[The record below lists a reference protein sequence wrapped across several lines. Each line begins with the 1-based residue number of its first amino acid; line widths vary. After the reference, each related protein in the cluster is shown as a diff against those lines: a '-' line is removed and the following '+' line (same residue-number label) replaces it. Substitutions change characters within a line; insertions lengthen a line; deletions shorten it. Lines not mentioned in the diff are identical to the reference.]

1 MVRAASDSMQ
11 SPFVTG
17 AHGFIG
23 RHLSRELARRGVH
36 VAGIGHGAWPEAEAM
51 RWGVCH
57 WLNGTVDS
65 ANLDVL
71 ARQSELPDVV
81 FHLAGGSSVGSSL
94 ENPRE
99 DFLRTVTT
107 TAELLEWLRQ
117 NSPQTPV
124 VLVSS
129 AAVYGNGHGSPVA
142 ETALLNPYSP
152 YGVHKR
158 MMEEVGESYAS
169 NFGLKVVVV
178 RLFSVFGL
186 QLRKQLLWDL
196 CTRLATGTESV
207 SLAGTGT
214 ELRDW
219 TAVSDVV
226 HALIGSSQL
235 ADAGCTVLNIG
246 TGTGTSVRTVAEY
259 VSSSWHQHG
268 GQYSVL
274 HFSGKSRPGD
284 PLCLV
289 ADSSRLDGLGLSC
302 RQPLESSLD
311 YYVRWYRSLIGAS
324 V

>member
-1 MVRAASDSMQ
+1 MTSA
-11 SPFVTG
+11 FVTG

-23 RHLSRELARRGVH
+23 RHLSRELAHRGFR
-36 VAGIGHGAWPEAEAM
+36 VAGLGHGSWPESETEQ
-51 RWGVCH
+51 WGVCR

-71 ARQSELPDVV
+71 VRQSEPPDVV
-81 FHLAGGSSVGSSL
+81 FHLAGGSSVGASL
-94 ENPRE
+94 ANPRE

-107 TAELLEWLRQ
+107 TAELMEWLRQ
-117 NSPQTPV
+117 NCPQTPV

-129 AAVYGNGHGSPVA
+129 AAVYGNGHGGPVP

-158 MMEEVGESYAS
+158 MMEEVGESYAL

-196 CTRLATGTESV
+196 CTRLATGTASV
-207 SLAGTGT
+207 PLGGTGS

-219 TAVSDVV
+219 TVVSDVV
-226 HALIGSSQL
+226 EALIGSCQL
-235 ADAGCTVLNIG
+235 AKVGFTVLNIG
-246 TGTGTSVRTVAEY
+246 TGTGTSVRAVAEY
-259 VSSSWHQHG
+259 VSSSWHQQG
-268 GQYSVL
+268 GQSSVIQ
-274 HFSGKSRPGD
+274 FSGKSRPGD
-284 PLCLV
+284 PICLV

-302 RQPLESSLD
+302 RQPLLASLND
-311 YYVRWYRSLIGAS
+311 YVRWYRSLLG
-324 V
+324 VTV

>member
-11 SPFVTG
+11 SAFVTG

-36 VAGIGHGAWPEAEAM
+36 VAGLGHGAWPESEAEQ
-51 RWGVCH
+51 WGVRR

-71 ARQSELPDVV
+71 VRQSELPEVV
-81 FHLAGGSSVGSSL
+81 FHLAGGSSVGASL
-94 ENPRE
+94 ANPRE

-129 AAVYGNGHGSPVA
+129 AAVYGNGHGGPVA

-169 NFGLKVVVV
+169 NFGLKVVLV

-186 QLRKQLLWDL
+186 HLRKQLLWDL

-207 SLAGTGT
+207 PLGGSGS

-235 ADAGCTVLNIG
+235 SEVGCTVLNIG
-246 TGTGTSVRTVAEY
+246 TGTGTSVRTVAEH
-259 VSSSWHQHG
+259 VSSSWHQQG

-274 HFSGKSRPGD
+274 QFSGKSRPGD

-289 ADSSRLDGLGLSC
+289 ADSTRLAGLGLLC
-302 RQPLESSLD
+302 RQPLEISLND
-311 YYVRWYRSLIGAS
+311 YVRWYRSLIAET

>member
-1 MVRAASDSMQ
+1 VTSA
-11 SPFVTG
+11 FVTG

-23 RHLSRELARRGVH
+23 RHLSRELAHRGFR
-36 VAGIGHGAWPEAEAM
+36 VAGLGHGSWPESEAEQ
-51 RWGVCH
+51 WGVCR

-71 ARQSELPDVV
+71 VRQSQPPDVV
-81 FHLAGGSSVGSSL
+81 FHLAGGSSVGASL
-94 ENPRE
+94 ANPRE

-107 TAELLEWLRQ
+107 TSELMEWLRQ

-129 AAVYGNGHGSPVA
+129 AAVYGNGHDWPVS
-142 ETALLNPYSP
+142 ETAFLNPYSP

-158 MMEEVGESYAS
+158 MMEEVGESYSS

-196 CTRLATGTESV
+196 CTRLATGTSSV
-207 SLAGTGT
+207 LLGGSGS

-259 VSSSWHQHG
+259 VSSSWHHQG
-268 GQYSVL
+268 GQSSVL
-274 HFSGKSRPGD
+274 QFSGKSRPGD
-284 PLCLV
+284 PLRLV
-289 ADSSRLDGLGLSC
+289 ADSSKLDDLGLSC
-302 RQPLESSLD
+302 RQPLEASLND
-311 YYVRWYRSLIGAS
+311 YVRWYRSLIG
-324 V
+324 VTV